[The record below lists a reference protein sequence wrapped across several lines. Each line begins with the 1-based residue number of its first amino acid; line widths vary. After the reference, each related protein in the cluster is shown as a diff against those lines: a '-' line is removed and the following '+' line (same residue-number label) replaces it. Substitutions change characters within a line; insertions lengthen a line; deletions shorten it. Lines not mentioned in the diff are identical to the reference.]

1 LTRRGLAALSA
12 VLALAV
18 ACDRSGREAERAQG
32 PRLVDSKE
40 VESVLLATQ
49 RRSSPDLPVGPASCP
64 AGVPATDA
72 AILEC
77 TVSVDGVPAPYAVT
91 VRSTDQPGG
100 LRYDVRPARAILQ
113 VSKVVDAIQRSS
125 SSPTSSVEC
134 GPARV
139 RVLDVVGT
147 FDCSLSDGQN
157 TRTVRVRVETVEG
170 NVSFKET

>member
-1 LTRRGLAALSA
+1 MAALWA

-18 ACDRSGREAERAQG
+18 ACDRSGSGAERADG

-40 VESVLLATQ
+40 LESVLVATQ

-72 AILEC
+72 ATLEC

-91 VRSTDQPGG
+91 IRQTDQPGG
-100 LRYDVRPARAILQ
+100 LRYEVRPAKAILQ
-113 VSKVVDAIQRSS
+113 VSKVVDAIERSA
-125 SSPTSSVEC
+125 SSPARVEC
-134 GPARV
+134 GPTRV
-139 RVLDVVGT
+139 RVVDVGAT
-147 FDCSLSDGQN
+147 FDCSLSEGQT